1 MMKITETGDVCVFV
15 VLRRGFRQNIER
27 LQHSE
32 LNNVSLSTKNN

>member
-15 VLRRGFRQNIER
+15 VLRRAERQNIKR

-32 LNNVSLSTKNN
+32 LNNVSLSTKK